1 MKEEGKKDNSTPT
14 AQISQSA
21 TVGEIEESKV
31 GDNTLSSFEGGLTGD
46 IKKEERKSKLL
57 PPLTNSQRKL
67 SVRSSRSTT
76 PRGDSHSK
84 SNYYG
89 IDIGCGFI
97 VLSLCDIGN
106 VSIVLENELSKRK
119 T

>member
-46 IKKEERKSKLL
+46 IKKEERKSKLV
-57 PPLTNSQRKL
+57 PPLTNSM
-67 SVRSSRSTT
+67 RSSRSTT